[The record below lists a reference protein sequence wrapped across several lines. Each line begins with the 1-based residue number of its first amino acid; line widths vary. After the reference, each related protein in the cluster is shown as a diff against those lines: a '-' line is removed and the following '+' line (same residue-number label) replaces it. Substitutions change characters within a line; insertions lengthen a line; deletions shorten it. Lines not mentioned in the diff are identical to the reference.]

1 MRSLQNNQLKKLSN
15 FKKYD
20 MKIIRNNI
28 IPFSGF
34 KAMNLFGVLFVRKG
48 ASINDKTVNHEQ
60 IHSKQIEEV
69 MFTLFLPFF
78 IVAWHTTFYLLIAWI
93 FSYYIWYVAEW
104 LIHLIRFKDRNIA
117 YRRISFEMEAYTH
130 DGDMEYLKKR
140 KKFAF
145 IK

>member
-1 MRSLQNNQLKKLSN
+1 MRRIKKWWKNLERVRGLI
-15 FKKYD
+15 
-20 MKIIRNNI
+20 IIRNKAL
-28 IPFSGF
+28 PFPGY
-34 KAMNLFGVLFVRKG
+34 KAINLFGVLFVRKG

>member
-1 MRSLQNNQLKKLSN
+1 
-15 FKKYD
+15 
-20 MKIIRNNI
+20 MKIIRNKF
-28 IPFSGF
+28 IPFPGY
-34 KAMNLFGVLFVRKG
+34 KAINLFGILFVRG
-48 ASINDKTVNHEQ
+48 NASINDKTVNHEQ